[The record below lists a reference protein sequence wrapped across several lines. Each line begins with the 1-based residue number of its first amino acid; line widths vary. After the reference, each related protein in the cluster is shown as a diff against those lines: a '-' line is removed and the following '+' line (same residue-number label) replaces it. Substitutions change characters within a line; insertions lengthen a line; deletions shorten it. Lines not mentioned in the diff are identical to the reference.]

1 MKLQIKNLVMDR
13 LVDLIKVYDN
23 ALDSNVCEYLI
34 ELFENK
40 EDVHERLEN
49 NRKPNFTQINLTEIS
64 EESPDVQDAHS
75 IVLKSVLRYKKDYY
89 SFIDERCF
97 PESHTFEQFRIKKY
111 NADGN
116 DAFDTHVDVTD
127 YDSSRRFLSFLFYL
141 NDVNDGGETVFKEKI
156 IKPKT
161 GKLIIFPPLWM
172 YPHYGK
178 EPVSNTKY
186 ILSTYL
192 HYK

>member
-1 MKLQIKNLVMDR
+1 MRLLNRSLVMDH
-13 LVDLIKVYDN
+13 LVDLIRVYDN
-23 ALDSNVCEYLI
+23 ALDPNICEYLI
-34 ELFENK
+34 DLFESRPNL
-40 EDVHERLEN
+40 HERLDN
-49 NRKPNFTQINLTEIS
+49 NRKPSFTQINFTEIS
-64 EESPDVQDAHS
+64 EESSDIKDAHS
-75 IVLKSVLRYKKDYY
+75 IVLKTVFKYKKDYY

-97 PESHTFEQFRIKKY
+97 PESHAFEQFRIKKY

-141 NDVNDGGETVFKEKI
+141 NDVDEGGETVFKETTI
-156 IKPKT
+156 NPKT
-161 GKLIIFPPLWM
+161 GKLVVFPPLWM

>member
-1 MKLQIKNLVMDR
+1 MDR

-89 SFIDERCF
+89 CFFYHALFSISFNI
-97 PESHTFEQFRIKKY
+97 
-111 NADGN
+111 
-116 DAFDTHVDVTD
+116 
-127 YDSSRRFLSFLFYL
+127 
-141 NDVNDGGETVFKEKI
+141 
-156 IKPKT
+156 
-161 GKLIIFPPLWM
+161 
-172 YPHYGK
+172 
-178 EPVSNTKY
+178 
-186 ILSTYL
+186 
-192 HYK
+192 

>member
-1 MKLQIKNLVMDR
+1 MDH
-13 LVDLIKVYDN
+13 LVDLIRVYDN
-23 ALDSNVCEYLI
+23 ALDSNICEYLI
-34 ELFENK
+34 DLFENSS
-40 EDVHERLEN
+40 DFHERFDS
-49 NRKPNFTQINLTEIS
+49 NRKPNFTQINLTEML
-64 EESPDVQDAHS
+64 EESSDIKDAHD
-75 IVLKSVLRYKKDYY
+75 IVLKTVFKYKKDYY

-97 PESHTFEQFRIKKY
+97 PESHAFEQFRIKKY

-127 YDSSRRFLSFLFYL
+127 HDSSRRFLSFFFYL
-141 NDVNDGGETVFKEKI
+141 NNVDEGGETVFKETT
-156 IKPKT
+156 IKPEI
-161 GKLIIFPPLWM
+161 GKLVVFPPLWM
-172 YPHYGK
+172 YPHYGR